1 MLATIITIGDEILIG
16 QIVDTNSAWIAQEL
30 NKIGVTVYEILSVSD
45 QHEHI
50 LSAFAKAK
58 QQSQIVLIT
67 GGLGPT
73 KDDITKKTMC
83 AFFND
88 ILVVNEEVLA
98 HVTDLFATYIKDP
111 MAPMN
116 REQALVPSRAQVIK
130 NNYGTAPAT
139 WIEDDGVV
147 FISMPGVP
155 FEMKEIMRGDVLLR
169 LRQLGDLPFIHHR
182 TILTAGQGE
191 STIATRIEHWENE
204 LPKDIKLAYLPSF
217 GTVRLRLSCTG
228 HDKERTL
235 ARVDAQIKKLYLLLP
250 DIIVGEGET
259 DSIVQ
264 TVCKMLQEHALTVAT
279 AESCTGGRIA
289 NAITEIPGASK
300 IFKGSTI
307 TYATASKVAILDID
321 AALIEKHSVVSA
333 QVAQAMAAQVRIK
346 FNADIAIST
355 TGNAGPEKG
364 DSNAAVGTVFIGVA
378 TENGTFAHEFMMGS
392 HRERVIEKTV
402 NKAFELIQQEILKKG
417 LK

>member
-16 QIVDTNSAWIAQEL
+16 QIVDTNSAWMAQEL
-30 NKIGVTVYEILSVSD
+30 NKIGISIYEILSVSD
-45 QHEHI
+45 QREHI

-58 QQSQIVLIT
+58 QQSQVVLIT

-88 ILVVNEEVLA
+88 TLVLNEEVLA
-98 HVTDLFATYIKDP
+98 HVTDLFATYIKVP

-116 REQALVPSRAQVIK
+116 REQALVPSRAQVLK
-130 NNYGTAPAT
+130 NTYGTAPAT
-139 WIEDDGVV
+139 WIEDDGVI

-155 FEMKEIMRGDVLLR
+155 FEMKEIMRGDVFPR
-169 LRQLGDLPFIHHR
+169 LKQLGNLPFIHHR

-191 STIATRIEHWENE
+191 STIATRIEQWEND
-204 LPKDIKLAYLPSF
+204 LPEDIKLAYLPSF

-228 HDKERTL
+228 HDKKSIL
-235 ARVDAQIKKLYLLLP
+235 ARVDAQIKELYLLMP
-250 DIIVGEGET
+250 DIIVGESET

-264 TVCKMLQEHALTVAT
+264 TVCKMLQDHGLTVAT

-289 NAITEIPGASK
+289 NAVTEIPGASK

-307 TYATASKVAILDID
+307 TYATASKVAVLGID
-321 AALIEKHSVVSA
+321 ASFIEKHSVVSA

-346 FNADIAIST
+346 FDADIAIST

-364 DSNAAVGTVFIGVA
+364 DSDAAVGTVFIGVA
-378 TENGTFAHEFMMGS
+378 TKNGEFAHEFMMGS

-402 NKAFELIQQEILKKG
+402 NKAFELIQQEILKKAS
-417 LK
+417 K